1 MKSPEDRFT
10 RPPARPGGTALFLA
24 AGLLLLLAAA
34 CSPRHLVVDQ
44 MTRMVH
50 DGMTAFEADSDLV
63 MVERAFP
70 ANIKTLEVMLASEP
84 RHRELLVL
92 LARLYGSYAFA
103 FGEDRLEAATLLSH
117 GRASTA
123 PPATDTDRAAEAR
136 NRADDYYKRG
146 LEYALRALEVRHP
159 ECRKRLKNLR
169 ASAGFFENLDAGD
182 APTLFWYAFNLGGHV
197 NLNRDS
203 IRVLARA
210 HLAEKAARRVLELD
224 PAYFNGGGHL
234 FLMVYYASRPPMM
247 GGNLEAARDH
257 HRKLQAIAGSEF
269 LLADLLFARFHAVQT
284 GDRKAFERLLA
295 GVAGAPQGPERYRLY
310 NAVARKRAKRYLGAA
325 DRFFE

>member
-1 MKSPEDRFT
+1 MKSPENRKA
-10 RPPARPGGTALFLA
+10 RPPATPRGAALFLA

-50 DGMTAFEADSDLV
+50 DGMTAFEADDDLV

-103 FGEDRLEAATLLSH
+103 FGEDRLEAATHRFLGQGSPALS
-117 GRASTA
+117 AA
-123 PPATDTDRAAEAR
+123 DTDGAAMAR
-136 NRADDYYKRG
+136 NRADGHYKKG

-159 ECRKRLKNLR
+159 DCRKRLKNLR
-169 ASAGFFENLDAGD
+169 ASAGFFEGLDAGD
-182 APTLFWYAFNLGGHV
+182 APALFWYAFNLGGHV

-210 HLAEKAARRVLELD
+210 HLAEKAARRVLDLD
-224 PAYFNGGGHL
+224 PAYFNGGAHL

-247 GGNLEAARDH
+247 GGNLKAARDH
-257 HRKLQAIAGSEF
+257 HRMLRNIAGSEF
-269 LLADLLFARFHAVQT
+269 LLADLLFARYHAVQA
-284 GDRKAFERLLA
+284 GDRKGFDRLLKA
-295 GVAGAPQGPERYRLY
+295 VADAPRGPENYRLY
-310 NAVARKRAKRYLGAA
+310 NAVARKRAVRYLNAA